1 VGNASHPIRILIA
14 DDHALFRDGLRRLLE
29 AKPGFRVVGE
39 AANGEEAIERTR
51 ALKPDVV
58 LLDLFMPRG
67 AGMEVLGAIHRQSL
81 SVRTL
86 ILATT
91 VEPLQIVEA
100 LVRGA
105 SGIVC
110 KDSTSQLLYKSLH
123 AVMAGEYWIGRRN
136 VSDLIR
142 ELKKHPPTP
151 PQDVREKHWNLTIR
165 ESQIIGEISSGRAN
179 KEIAQ
184 TLGISEQTVKHHLTS
199 IFDKLG
205 VFNRLELALFS
216 IHHDWVKDS
225 SKLSNGGR
233 RNTQE

>member
-29 AKPGFRVVGE
+29 AKPVFRVVGE
-39 AANGEEAIERTR
+39 AADGKEAIERTR
-51 ALKPDVV
+51 ELKPDVV
-58 LLDLFMPRG
+58 LLDLFMPRC
-67 AGMEVLGAIHRQSL
+67 AGMEALGAIHRLSL

-91 VEPLQIVEA
+91 VEPFQVVEA

-105 SGIVC
+105 SGVVW
-110 KDSTSQLLYKSLH
+110 KESTSQLLYKSIH
-123 AVMAGEYWIGRRN
+123 TVMAGEYWIGRGN
-136 VSDLIR
+136 VSELVR

-151 PQDVREKHWNLTIR
+151 AQEGQEKRWNLTSR
-165 ESQIIGEISSGRAN
+165 ESQIVVEIGSGKAN

-184 TLGISEQTVKHHLTS
+184 TLGLSEQTVKHHLTS

-216 IHHDWVKDS
+216 VHHNWVENS
-225 SKLSNGGR
+225 GSLSGNGR
-233 RNTQE
+233 KNTLG